1 MAKKKIWTKAQQS
14 AITNEARRLLSGSRF
29 LYKAGKKIGELGV
42 VGEELLRMIVFLAG
56 VTRNLPEKASVLV
69 KGSTSSGKSTIVKQ
83 ALQLFPRKYVV
94 ERAGLSKTALAYGDI
109 YLGDK
114 VLVMTE
120 YQSAKDAQF
129 LLRLIQSEGQIEHEA
144 TTVRGRK
151 RKTKTFKRTGT
162 PVVITTT
169 TSDSVHP
176 DDETRFLSVY
186 VTETAEQTL
195 AIVKAQ
201 ARGKQ
206 SLHQRDLE
214 VWRTATSL
222 LRTRQG
228 DFEDPPGWLNYVAE
242 HLPLKEVR
250 VRRDWG
256 RFLAFLRAVALCRHR
271 PSDLRRLNIS
281 FRDYCVAYKIFEPV
295 LVARVRE
302 SPVQELQVS
311 QAIARLNKE
320 KGRAVTIKELAK
332 HLNWKPKLTYK
343 RVERAVDDRLIE
355 YELGPPREKNVKP
368 LLARDEATKRFLP
381 PPKRV
386 LKDNPE
392 IGKKVKYVHPFTGKW
407 RVVSK

>member
-1 MAKKKIWTKAQQS
+1 M
-14 AITNEARRLLSGSRF
+14 
-29 LYKAGKKIGELGV
+29 V
-42 VGEELLRMIVFLAG
+42 VFLAG
-56 VTRNLPEKASVLV
+56 VTRNLPDKASVLV
-69 KGSTSSGKSTIVKQ
+69 KGSTSSGKSTIVKE

-94 ERAGLSKTALAYGDI
+94 ERAGLSKTALAYGRV

-114 VLVMTE
+114 ILVMTE

-129 LLRLIQSEGQIEHEA
+129 LLRLIQSEGHIEHEA
-144 TTVRGRK
+144 TTVRGRR
-151 RKTKTFKRTGT
+151 RKTKTVKRTGT

-186 VTETAEQTL
+186 MTETPEQTL

-201 ARGKQ
+201 ARRKQ
-206 SLHQRDLE
+206 SLDQRDLE

-250 VRRDWG
+250 VRRDWN

-271 PSDLRRLNIS
+271 PSDRRRLNIS

-302 SPVQELQVS
+302 SPAQELQVS
-311 QAIARLNKE
+311 QAIARLNKK
-320 KGRAVTIKELAK
+320 KGGR
-332 HLNWKPKLTYK
+332 
-343 RVERAVDDRLIE
+343 
-355 YELGPPREKNVKP
+355 
-368 LLARDEATKRFLP
+368 
-381 PPKRV
+381 
-386 LKDNPE
+386 
-392 IGKKVKYVHPFTGKW
+392 
-407 RVVSK
+407 